1 MYFMDPQMVRWSK
14 PGMSRRKDVSRKD
27 VSGLYDPLLAAVLIY
42 LAPVPS

>member
-14 PGMSRRKDVSRKD
+14 PGMSRPKD